1 MDFHLPDYLY
11 AGLTENKTGEVRPLL
26 TRLSLWP
33 NCPRF
38 VVIPSTHL
46 WQKAQ
51 LTTRRWTIFGQTIL
65 CQTGPKFSLIC
76 PTWHLVPSTLL
87 WQKISWPK
95 LSVSQRLEQIACV
108 TSFHKVWFNSSYK
121 RQCIHAGLSLLNT
134 CTSLY
139 KSIQAYAL
147 YSIQVY
153 ASLNTMQLRCTL
165 PFPEE
170 VPHPRSHQHSTESII
185 FGAKILTLY
194 FGPVSTVSIVENKKC
209 GSTFK
214 HFYYQPA
221 EWKRE
226 N

>member
-65 CQTGPKFSLIC
+65 CQTGPNSLLFVRPDIWSPVRC
-76 PTWHLVPSTLL
+76 SDKRLVGRNSRWARDWNRLLVWHLFTKCDLTL
-87 WQKISWPK
+87 
-95 LSVSQRLEQIACV
+95 V
-108 TSFHKVWFNSSYK
+108 TNGSASMLDCHFSILVQVY
-121 RQCIHAGLSLLNT
+121 
-134 CTSLY
+134 TSLQVCTGLY
-139 KSIQAYAL
+139 KYM
-147 YSIQVY
+147 QVY
-153 ASLNTMQLRCTL
+153 ARLNTMQLRCTL

-185 FGAKILTLY
+185 FCRQDFDLIFWPSLHSLY
-194 FGPVSTVSIVENKKC
+194 CRK
-209 GSTFK
+209 
-214 HFYYQPA
+214 
-221 EWKRE
+221 
-226 N
+226 

>member
-1 MDFHLPDYLY
+1 MDH
-11 AGLTENKTGEVRPLL
+11 
-26 TRLSLWP
+26 LWP
-33 NCPRF
+33 DHPLSDR
-38 VVIPSTHL
+38 
-46 WQKAQ
+46 
-51 LTTRRWTIFGQTIL
+51 
-65 CQTGPKFSLIC
+65 PKFSLIC

-121 RQCIHAGLSLLNT
+121 RQCSHAGLSLLNT

-139 KSIQAYAL
+139 KPIQLQAYALYSIQVCTSLYKSMQAYALYGIQVNASLCKSVQVYAL

-185 FGAKILTLY
+185 FCRQDFDLIFWPSLHSLY
-194 FGPVSTVSIVENKKC
+194 CRK
-209 GSTFK
+209 
-214 HFYYQPA
+214 
-221 EWKRE
+221 
-226 N
+226 